1 MRSVAAIA
9 AVLAVAPSLSRAGQ
23 PAYTVTDVGTIPGT
37 HVSVAFAINNAG
49 QVVGW
54 GQGPGSQ
61 VRPFLFTPGT
71 GIVELPLPPGFSEGY
86 ATDISDTGIVVGMAK
101 NGLAANEARAW
112 RMVDGVIELLPPF
125 PSSCPGMVPD
135 AVNDRG
141 DVVGRTCPDSG
152 GPINP
157 WFFSDETGLVDLIPF
172 GIGTAVDIN
181 NARVVTG
188 QSSARPAYRWQ
199 APAGPLLLLGPLP
212 APHEDGATGL
222 AINESGQVAGNG
234 IYALSGPDHWRAFVA
249 GARGR
254 RVTPLVDYPGP
265 ARSGGY
271 GINEGGTV
279 VGNSGTEST
288 PDGTAWVWTPTAGR
302 VNLVDLID
310 VPGIYGIRSARDIN
324 DRGQIVARA
333 TTDQP
338 YGSVVVLTPTR

>member
-1 MRSVAAIA
+1 MRSIVTIA
-9 AVLAVAPSLSRAGQ
+9 AVLALAPAVTRAGQ
-23 PAYTVTDVGTIPGT
+23 PAYTVTDVGKIPGT
-37 HVSVAFAINNAG
+37 HVTVAFSINNAG

-54 GQGPGSQ
+54 GQGPASQ
-61 VRPFLFTPGT
+61 VRPFLYTPGT

-86 ATDISDTGIVVGMAK
+86 ATDISDNGIIVGMAK

-125 PSSCPGMVPD
+125 PSSCSGMVPD

-152 GPINP
+152 GPVNP
-157 WFFSDETGLVDLIPF
+157 WFYSDETGLLDLIPF
-172 GIGTAVDIN
+172 GIGTAVDVN

-199 APAGPLLLLGPLP
+199 APAGPLELLRPLP

-222 AINESGQVAGNG
+222 AINESNQIAGYG
-234 IYALSGPDHWRAFVA
+234 IQALSGPDHWRAFV
-249 GARGR
+249 GGRARR
-254 RVTPLVDYPGP
+254 PMTLVDYPGP

-271 GINEGGTV
+271 GINEKGVV

-288 PDGTAWVWTPTAGR
+288 PEGTAWVWTENTGR
-302 VNLVDLID
+302 VNLIGLID
-310 VPGIYGIRSARDIN
+310 VPGIYGIRSAKDVN

-333 TTDQP
+333 TTDES
-338 YGSVVVLTPTR
+338 YGSIVVLTPIP

>member
-1 MRSVAAIA
+1 MRSIAIIA
-9 AVLAVAPSLSRAGQ
+9 AVLAVAPSLAHAGQ
-23 PAYTVTDVGTIPGT
+23 AAYTVTDVGTIPGT

-61 VRPFLFTPGT
+61 VRPFLYTPGT
-71 GIVELPLPPGFSEGY
+71 GIVELPLPEGFSEGY
-86 ATDISDTGIVVGMAK
+86 ATDISNNGIVVGMAK

-112 RMVDGVIELLPPF
+112 RMVGGVIELLPPF

-135 AVNDRG
+135 AVNDLG
-141 DVVGRTCPDSG
+141 DVVGSTCPDSG

-181 NARVVTG
+181 DARVVTG

-199 APAGPLLLLGPLP
+199 APAGPLELLRPLP

-222 AINESGQVAGNG
+222 ALNESGEIAGYG
-234 IYALSGPDHWRAFVA
+234 IRALSGPDHWRAFSA
-249 GARGR
+249 GRGR
-254 RVTPLVDYPGP
+254 QRTTLVDYPGP

-271 GINEGGTV
+271 GINEKGVV

-288 PDGTAWVWTPTAGR
+288 PEGTGWVWTAQTGR
-302 VNLVDLID
+302 RNLVDLID
-310 VPGIYGIRSARDIN
+310 VPGIYGIRNAKDIN

-333 TTDQP
+333 TTDAP
-338 YGSVVVLTPTR
+338 YGAIVVLTPTR